1 MLRLKPSPT
10 AALVVG
16 GDQKNSDKECGISY
30 IVIENIRLM
39 KKTQLLETIQDMPE
53 EFSVD
58 ELMER
63 LMILQ
68 KIEEGQQQIQAGQ
81 FYTEEEAKKKLEKWL
96 K

>member
-1 MLRLKPSPT
+1 
-10 AALVVG
+10 
-16 GDQKNSDKECGISY
+16 
-30 IVIENIRLM
+30 M
-39 KKTQLLETIQDMPE
+39 KKTQLIESIQDMPE

-63 LMILQ
+63 LIVLQ
-68 KIEEGQQQIQAGQ
+68 KIEEGQQQIQAGK

>member
-1 MLRLKPSPT
+1 
-10 AALVVG
+10 
-16 GDQKNSDKECGISY
+16 
-30 IVIENIRLM
+30 M

-63 LMILQ
+63 LLILQ
-68 KIEEGQQQIQAGQ
+68 KIEEGKQQIQAGQ

>member
-1 MLRLKPSPT
+1 
-10 AALVVG
+10 
-16 GDQKNSDKECGISY
+16 
-30 IVIENIRLM
+30 M

-81 FYTEEEAKKKLEKWL
+81 FYSEEEAKKKLEKWL

>member
-1 MLRLKPSPT
+1 
-10 AALVVG
+10 
-16 GDQKNSDKECGISY
+16 
-30 IVIENIRLM
+30 M
-39 KKTQLLETIQDMPE
+39 KKTQLLETIQNMPE

-63 LMILQ
+63 LLILQ
-68 KIEEGQQQIQAGQ
+68 KIEEGQQQIRAGQ

>member
-1 MLRLKPSPT
+1 
-10 AALVVG
+10 
-16 GDQKNSDKECGISY
+16 
-30 IVIENIRLM
+30 M

-63 LMILQ
+63 LLILQ
-68 KIEEGQQQIQAGQ
+68 KIEEGQEQIKSGR
-81 FYTEEEAKKKLEKWL
+81 FYNEEDAKEKLGKWL

>member
-1 MLRLKPSPT
+1 
-10 AALVVG
+10 
-16 GDQKNSDKECGISY
+16 
-30 IVIENIRLM
+30 M
-39 KKTQLLETIQDMPE
+39 KKAQLLETIQDMPE

-63 LMILQ
+63 LIILQ

-81 FYTEEEAKKKLEKWL
+81 FYTEDEAKKKLGKWL

>member
-1 MLRLKPSPT
+1 
-10 AALVVG
+10 
-16 GDQKNSDKECGISY
+16 
-30 IVIENIRLM
+30 M
-39 KKTQLLETIQDMPE
+39 KKPQLLETIQDMPE

-63 LMILQ
+63 LLILQ

-81 FYTEEEAKKKLEKWL
+81 FYTEEEAKKKLDKWL

>member
-1 MLRLKPSPT
+1 
-10 AALVVG
+10 
-16 GDQKNSDKECGISY
+16 
-30 IVIENIRLM
+30 M

-58 ELMER
+58 ELMEK

-68 KIEEGQQQIQAGQ
+68 KIEEGQEQIKSGK
-81 FYTEEEAKKKLEKWL
+81 FYTEEEAKQKLGKWL

>member
-1 MLRLKPSPT
+1 
-10 AALVVG
+10 
-16 GDQKNSDKECGISY
+16 
-30 IVIENIRLM
+30 M

-68 KIEEGQQQIQAGQ
+68 KIEEAQHQIQAGQ
-81 FYTEEEAKKKLEKWL
+81 YYTEEEAKKKLEKWL

>member
-1 MLRLKPSPT
+1 
-10 AALVVG
+10 
-16 GDQKNSDKECGISY
+16 
-30 IVIENIRLM
+30 M
-39 KKTQLLETIQDMPE
+39 KKTQLLETIQDMPD

-63 LMILQ
+63 LLILQ